1 MPTLRQLE
9 YLVVLADTL
18 HFRRA
23 AERVNTTQSTLS
35 AQLKALEDRLGVQL
49 VERTQSPVMI
59 TAVGDEVVAIG
70 RRMLTDA
77 REIRELAKRR
87 SGKLSGVLRV
97 GIPPTIGPSLLPRII
112 PKLHTEYPQL
122 KLFVREELPA
132 SLPIGLEQG
141 SYDVIISPLPVMNNA
156 ISVTPLFDEPLLL
169 VLSALHPLAL
179 KKEIA
184 WNDLKDLDVLALGSG
199 HQCHDLV
206 QTLCQESGA
215 RMLFNY
221 EGSSLDML
229 REMVSTDLGC
239 TFMPGLYVRARVEHD
254 ASLVIR
260 NIKDH
265 RISRTVSIAWRK
277 STPHVRQ
284 LERLTKII
292 QTEINAALANLGCA

>member
-1 MPTLRQLE
+1 MLRQLE

-35 AQLKALEDRLGVQL
+35 AQLKALESRLGVEL
-49 VERTQSPVMI
+49 VERTHSRVML
-59 TAVGDEVVAIG
+59 TAVGTEVAEIG

-87 SGKLSGVLRV
+87 SGQLSGVLRV

-112 PKLHTEYPQL
+112 PKLNSEFSQL

-141 SYDVIISPLPVMNNA
+141 VYDVVISPLPVMNDTIVA
-156 ISVTPLFDEPLLL
+156 TPLFDEPLLL

-184 WNDLKDLDVLALGSG
+184 WTDLKDLEVLALGPG

-206 QTLCQESGA
+206 QTLCQKSGA

-229 REMVSTDLGC
+229 REMVSTGLGC
-239 TFMPGLYVRARVEHD
+239 TFMPGLYVQARVEHD
-254 ASLVIR
+254 ASLIIR
-260 NIKDH
+260 DIKDH
-265 RISRTVSIAWRK
+265 RVSRTVSIAWRK
-277 STPHVRQ
+277 STPRVREM
-284 LERLTKII
+284 ERLTKII
-292 QTEINAALANLGCA
+292 QTEIGTALAKLGCK